1 MATPTETNRRSGI
14 VGTVLNTI
22 SLGPRH
28 YVGFLAAGGLILAPL
43 WLGTLTL
50 LNMMSAF
57 YFVMFVI
64 SWDFVS
70 GYTDQVSFG
79 HTFFFAIGG
88 YTSVILN
95 LELAVPPLVGIG
107 IAIVVT
113 AASGIMF
120 AVPALRIEGHYLA
133 LFTLMPP
140 LILGQLFIMFSDIFG
155 GTRGLPT
162 PELLLQVG
170 DFATTA
176 LWNYYLA
183 LGALLVMFLVA
194 FAITRSDTG
203 KIFKAI
209 REDKVVV
216 AASGL
221 NPVKYKVFAMVFS
234 AGLAGFAGALFAHS
248 PVGSATPGQLL
259 ALGII
264 IDILLAAIL
273 GGVGTI
279 VGPAVGGFA
288 FWWVRQISG
297 NIEWTIPAVD
307 VGFSSIDLIVFYL
320 VALGILL
327 YIPRGI
333 VPVLME
339 QGGTLWTRARGLVG
353 RPDGKSA
360 D

>member
-1 MATPTETNRRSGI
+1 MATPTETDAQRGI
-14 VGTVLNTI
+14 VGTIVNSI

-28 YVGFLAAGGLILAPL
+28 YVGLLAVVGLLAAPL
-43 WLGTLTL
+43 WLGTLTM
-50 LNMMSAF
+50 LNIIAAF

-95 LELAVPPLVGIG
+95 LEFGLPPLVGVVVG
-107 IAIVVT
+107 ILLTSVAGVLY
-113 AASGIMF
+113 

-140 LILGQLFIMFSDIFG
+140 LILGQLFVMFSDVFG

-162 PELLLQVG
+162 PEPLLQVG

-183 LGALLVMFLVA
+183 FGALLVIFLVA

-221 NPVKYKVFAMVFS
+221 DPVKYKVFAMVFS
-234 AGLAGFAGALFAHS
+234 AALAGFAGAMFAHS

-259 ALGII
+259 SLTII

-288 FWWVRQISG
+288 FWWVRQITG
-297 NIEWTIPAVD
+297 NVEWTVPVADIP
-307 VGFSSIDLIVFYL
+307 FSRVDLIVFYL
-320 VALGILL
+320 ITLGILL
-327 YIPRGI
+327 YIPRGF

-339 QGGTLWTRARGLVG
+339 RGGELWTRITGMVATGDASG
-353 RPDGKSA
+353 
-360 D
+360 

>member
-1 MATPTETNRRSGI
+1 MASPTKSETQHGI
-14 VGTVLNTI
+14 VATLREGV
-22 SLGPRH
+22 SVRPRH
-28 YVGFLAAGGLILAPL
+28 YLGFLGFLGLVAAPNWID
-43 WLGTLTL
+43 TLSM

-95 LELAVPPLVGIG
+95 LEFGVSPVVGI
-107 IAIVVT
+107 VVGMLLT
-113 AASGIMF
+113 ALSGLLY
-120 AVPALRIEGHYLA
+120 ALPALRIEGHYLA

-140 LILGQLFIMFSDIFG
+140 LILGQVFIMFGGVFG

-162 PELLLQVG
+162 PDPLLTVG
-170 DFATTA
+170 GFRTTA
-176 LWNYYLA
+176 FWNYYLA
-183 LGALLVMFLVA
+183 LGAMAVVFLVA

-203 KIFKAI
+203 RIFKAI

-221 NPVKYKVFAMVFS
+221 DPVKFKIFAMVFS
-234 AGLAGFAGALFAHS
+234 AALAGFAGAMFAHS

-259 ALGII
+259 SLTII

-273 GGVGTI
+273 GGAGTI
-279 VGPAVGGFA
+279 VGPAVGGFV

-297 NIEWTIPAVD
+297 NIEWVIPGVD
-307 VGFSSIDLIVFYL
+307 IPFSEIDLIVFYL
-320 VALGILL
+320 VTLGILL
-327 YIPRGI
+327 YIPRGF
-333 VPVLME
+333 VPVLLE
-339 QGGTLWTRARGLVG
+339 RGGDLWRRLRAVG
-353 RPDGKSA
+353 GDSGDESPR
-360 D
+360 

>member
-1 MATPTETNRRSGI
+1 MATPTNLTSWRDTVERI
-14 VGTVLNTI
+14 VNSI
-22 SLGPRH
+22 SLTPRH
-28 YVGFLAAGGLILAPL
+28 YVGLLAVVGLLAAPV
-43 WLGTLTL
+43 WLGTLTM
-50 LNMMSAF
+50 LNMITAF
-57 YFVMFVI
+57 YFIMFVI

-95 LELAVPPLVGIG
+95 LELGLPPLVGIVAG
-107 IAIVVT
+107 ILLTSVA
-113 AASGIMF
+113 GILY

-162 PELLLQVG
+162 PEPLLQVG

-176 LWNYYLA
+176 FWNYYLA
-183 LGALLVMFLVA
+183 LGALLLIFLVA

-221 NPVKYKVFAMVFS
+221 DPVKFKIFAMVFS
-234 AGLAGFAGALFAHS
+234 AALAGFAGAMFAHS

-259 ALGII
+259 ALTII
-264 IDILLAAIL
+264 IDILLASIL

-279 VGPAVGGFA
+279 VGPAVGGFL

-297 NIEWTIPAVD
+297 NIEWMVPVVD
-307 VGFSSIDLIVFYL
+307 VPFSRIDLLVFYI
-320 VALGILL
+320 VTLGILL
-327 YIPRGI
+327 FIPRGI
-333 VPVLME
+333 VPVFIELG
-339 QGGTLWTRARGLVG
+339 QTVWNRLRAMLG
-353 RPDGKSA
+353 RSPGDTSG
-360 D
+360 